1 MQLNAVTKSCFL
13 FFFQKSQKLISEGG
27 GGRFVY
33 LGRYSTW
40 PVQVEKVETR
50 LSSKQFDYYFIIFIF
65 DMNYSFFIG
74 SDSFGIV
81 ECGV

>member
-1 MQLNAVTKSCFL
+1 M
-13 FFFQKSQKLISEGG
+13 
-27 GGRFVY
+27 
-33 LGRYSTW
+33 
-40 PVQVEKVETR
+40 QVEKVETR
-50 LSSKQFDYYFIIFIF
+50 LGSKQFDYYFIIFIF